1 MQSRLIALLAI
12 LSLLAGAAAGEE
24 FGFFHYPDAKG
35 DKVVFTS
42 EGDLWIASINGGVA
56 RRLTTDDGVER
67 YPKFSPDGKW
77 IAYSAEY
84 DGNMDVYII
93 PAEGGEPRRLTYH
106 PYGDQVVD
114 WTPEGKVMF
123 RSYRD
128 TGQRLTRIYVVDIEG
143 NFPELLALPKAAL
156 ASFAADGNRIAYT
169 PIFRNNATWKH
180 YQGGLADQIW
190 VADLKKKEYG
200 KKPVSTYL
208 GHNSYPM
215 WMGERIY
222 FLSDSIGRQNIW
234 SMKPDGSDQKKL
246 TEQKKYDVRWPSA
259 GEGIIVYQ
267 LAMDI
272 WKTDIATGKSEKI
285 EIQLPS
291 ERLGTR
297 QSIMEPAGF
306 INWFD
311 LDEKGDWMVME
322 ARGQLFSVPTKS
334 RSALVRT
341 MTADFSIRAK
351 HPSFL
356 GSKVVALSDATGEDE
371 FWQYDPFLKEAPK
384 KLTSGNKMWRYHLQ
398 VSPDKKSMAY
408 SDGTCTLYIMEVSTG
423 KSTKVA
429 HSDIWEI
436 RDYQWSPDSR
446 YLAYVSYVTDLI
458 NGIYIYDTQTKED
471 HFITDPMYSSYFPSW
486 DPQGKYLY
494 FLTESYMNPQP
505 NRYWD
510 QIGYITPD
518 KLYMYL
524 LTDSVKSPF
533 APDSSLLGMKEEE
546 KKEEKQAE
554 VKDKDKGKEGEKG
567 KEEEKTKE
575 DTIKVE
581 IKWEGLQS
589 RMVEVPVKAGYYY
602 GIAAAEDMLYFVS
615 REHEGWTPEGEG
627 SKPELKLY
635 KIKERKEYTVIG
647 GIDGF
652 DLSDDHKVL
661 VVQQGSSFI
670 RMDAG
675 ATEAPKGEGE
685 DDPHVKLD
693 GWSVKH
699 NPRAEWGQM
708 FREAWRIQRDFF
720 YDAEMHGVDWDG
732 VLKLYEPLIPRIAT
746 REDLNDLIGEM
757 IGELNAGHAYI
768 FGGDIY
774 RPKRI
779 SVGMLGADVSRDKSG
794 YFKIERILAPDM
806 TSEATRSP
814 LMAPHIKAKA
824 GDYIIAI
831 DGISTNTV
839 KNYWELLQNKAG
851 RDVILTLNSKPAP
864 DSAVDYIVK
873 AMNDEYEL
881 RYRDWVEGRRKYTA
895 EKSGGK
901 IGYLHLS
908 DMSVDGLKE
917 YGRMYYPQYN
927 KPGMVLDVRDNGGGN
942 IAIMLLSH
950 LDRRVWSTE
959 TSRYTKPV
967 GRPSAAFNGHYAILC
982 NNETGSDGET
992 FTQGAQMLK
1001 LGKIFG
1007 TRTWG
1012 GWVGIRSDK
1021 PLNDKAWY
1029 TTPEFSG
1036 WGVFGDKEGK
1046 WLIEGTGVYPDEEIE
1061 NDPGAVLAGKDPQL
1075 DAAIAYLLDKMA
1087 KEPKTLPPRPK
1098 VTGKRVNLPK

>member
-1 MQSRLIALLAI
+1 MRDKLIALAAVFTLVFTA
-12 LSLLAGAAAGEE
+12 AGAMAAEE
-24 FGFFHYPDAKG
+24 FGFFRYPDAKG

-42 EGDLWIASINGGVA
+42 EGDLWIASINGGTA

-67 YPKFSPDGKW
+67 FPKFSPDGKL

-93 PAEGGEPRRLTYH
+93 PVEGGEPKRLTYH
-106 PYGDQVVD
+106 PYGDAVVD
-114 WTPEGKVMF
+114 WTPDGKIIY
-123 RSYRD
+123 RSARD
-128 TGQRLTRIYVVDIEG
+128 TGQRLTRLYTVDKEG
-143 NFPELLALPKAAL
+143 NYSELMALPKAAM
-156 ASFAADGNRIAYT
+156 ASFAADGNRIAFT
-169 PIFRNNATWKH
+169 PILRNNATWKH

-200 KKPVSTYL
+200 KKQVSTYI

-215 WMGERIY
+215 WIGERIY
-222 FLSDSIGRQNIW
+222 FISDSIGRQNIW

-246 TEQKKYDVRWPSA
+246 SDQKKYDIRWPSA
-259 GEGIIVYQ
+259 GDNVIVYQ

-285 EIQLPS
+285 DIQLPS

-297 QSIMEPAGF
+297 QSIMEPSGF

-311 LDEKGDWMVME
+311 LDEKGDWMVIE

-334 RSALVRT
+334 RTALVRT
-341 MTADFSIRAK
+341 MTSDFSVRTK

-356 GSKVVALSDATGEDE
+356 GNKVIALSDATGEDE

-384 KLTSGNKMWRYHLQ
+384 KLSSDNKMWRYHLQ
-398 VSPDKKSMAY
+398 VSPDKKSVAY
-408 SDGTCTLYIMEVSTG
+408 SDGNCNLYIMDVASG

-436 RDYQWSPDSR
+436 RSYQWSPDSR
-446 YLAYVSYVTDLI
+446 YLAYVSHVTDLI
-458 NGIYIYDTQTKED
+458 DGIYIYDTQTKED
-471 HFITDPMYSSYFPSW
+471 HYVTDPMYSSYHPSW
-486 DPQGKYLY
+486 DPKGKYLY
-494 FLTESYMNPQP
+494 FLTESYINPMP

-524 LTDSVKSPF
+524 LNDEAKSPF

-546 KKEEKQAE
+546 KKDEKKDEKKEE
-554 VKDKDKGKEGEKG
+554 DKDKGKE
-567 KEEEKTKE
+567 EEAKE
-575 DTIKVE
+575 DTLKVE

-589 RMVEVPVKAGYYY
+589 RMVEVPVSAGYYY
-602 GIAAAEDMLYFVS
+602 ALAAAEDMLYFVS
-615 REHEGWTPEGEG
+615 GDRMGMTPDEEEGP
-627 SKPELKLY
+627 KPSLKLY
-635 KIKERKEYTVIG
+635 KFGDRKEYTVME
-647 GIDGF
+647 GIDSF
-652 DLSDDHKVL
+652 DLSDNGKVL

-675 ATEAPKGEGE
+675 ATEAPTGTGD

-720 YDAEMHGVDWDG
+720 YDEKMHGVDWEA

-768 FGGDIY
+768 FGGDMY

-794 YFKIERILAPDM
+794 YFRIDRILAPDL
-806 TSEATRSP
+806 TAEDTRSP
-814 LMAPHIKAKA
+814 LTAPHIKVKA

-831 DGISTNTV
+831 DGISTTTV
-839 KNYWELLQNKAG
+839 KDYMELLQNKAG
-851 RDVILTLNSKPAP
+851 REVILTLNSKPSP
-864 DSAVDYIVK
+864 DSAVDYLVK
-873 AMNDEYEL
+873 TMSDEFEL
-881 RYRDWVEGRRKYTA
+881 RYRDWVEGRRKYVE

-901 IGYLHLS
+901 IGYIHMS
-908 DMSVDGLKE
+908 DMSVNGLKE

-959 TSRYTKPV
+959 TARRTKPSV
-967 GRPSAAFNGHYAILC
+967 RPSAAFFGHYAILC

-992 FTQGAQMLK
+992 FTQGAQMLG

-1021 PLNDKAWY
+1021 PLNDQAWY

-1046 WLIEGTGVYPDEEIE
+1046 WLIEGTGVYPDVEIE
-1061 NDPGAVLAGKDPQL
+1061 NDPGSVLAGKDPQL

-1087 KEPKTLPPRPK
+1087 KEPKTLPARPPVPK
-1098 VTGKRVNLPK
+1098 KKVNLPK